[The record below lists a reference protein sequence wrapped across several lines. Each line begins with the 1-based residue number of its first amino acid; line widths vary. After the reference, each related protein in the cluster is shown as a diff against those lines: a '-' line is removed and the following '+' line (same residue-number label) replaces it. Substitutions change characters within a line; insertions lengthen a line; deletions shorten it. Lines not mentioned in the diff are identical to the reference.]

1 MVRRERG
8 REGGRKRGKK
18 RGREGGR
25 EGGKGGKERDR
36 DIEGETER
44 ERECQTPSG
53 YILGQWYENIIELKS
68 CVVVTCTVQYTETYS
83 IRTLTAV
90 EQIYR

>member
-1 MVRRERG
+1 MSP
-8 REGGRKRGKK
+8 KQFGKK
-18 RGREGGR
+18 GEREGGR
-25 EGGKGGKERDR
+25 EGRREGGREERRETDK
-36 DIEGETER
+36 EGETER

-68 CVVVTCTVQYTETYS
+68 CVVVTCTVQYTETHS